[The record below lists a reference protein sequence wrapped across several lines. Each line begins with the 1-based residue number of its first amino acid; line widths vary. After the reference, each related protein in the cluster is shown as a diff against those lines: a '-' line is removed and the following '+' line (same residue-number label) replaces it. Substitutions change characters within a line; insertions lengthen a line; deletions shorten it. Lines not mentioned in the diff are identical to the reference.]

1 MEKKYNIAVIGAT
14 GLVGQELLNILKKDN
29 NIIFSIRLFAS
40 KKSINKEISFC
51 NKTILIEEF
60 KEDSLSNTDIAFFCV
75 KQEISKEIIPKVNNN
90 VFCIDLSSAF
100 RMNENIPLIIPEI
113 NAHAMKYKRIVSS
126 PNCTTTI
133 MLMAIHNLHR
143 HFKIKRIIASTYQA
157 ASGGGKKLI
166 DLLYENSKVSLK
178 NKNTCFPYGFNLF
191 LHDSYLKDNKYTEEE
206 EKLLYETRKIL
217 EDSEILVSATC
228 VRVPVIRCHSMSLNI
243 EFKNQ
248 FSLNEIHSIVKESE
262 GVEIFEDYSKNQFAT
277 PFDASNNEKVLV
289 SRIRLDNT
297 KKNTIELWAVGDQL
311 LKGAALNAYQI
322 AKTYIYNNIMLEA
335 R

>member
-1 MEKKYNIAVIGAT
+1 MEKKYNIAVIGVT
-14 GLVGQELLNILKKDN
+14 GLVGQELLSLLKKDQ
-29 NIIFSIRLFAS
+29 NIISSLHLFAS
-40 KKSINKEISFC
+40 KKSINKKILFC
-51 NKTILIEEF
+51 NTEIFIEEF
-60 KEDSLSNTDIAFFCV
+60 TVDSLSDTDIAFFCV
-75 KQEISKEIIPKVNNN
+75 KKEIAKEIIPKVNKN

-100 RMNENIPLIIPEI
+100 RMDKNIPLIIPEI
-113 NAHAMKYKRIVSS
+113 NSHAMNNKRIISS

-133 MLMAIHNLHR
+133 MLMAIHNLHK
-143 HFKIKRIIASTYQA
+143 HFKIKRIIASTYQS

-166 DLLYENSKVSLK
+166 DTLYENSEVSLK

-191 LHDSYLKDNKYTEEE
+191 LHDSYLKDNKYSEEE

-217 EDSEILVSATC
+217 EDDEILVSATC

-243 EFKNQ
+243 EFANK
-248 FSLNEIHSIVKESE
+248 FSLKEIYSIVNESE
-262 GVEIFEDYSKNQFAT
+262 GVEIFEDYSKNKFAT

-297 KKNTIELWAVGDQL
+297 KKNTIELWVVGDQL

-322 AKTYIYNNIMLEA
+322 AKTYIYNNLMQEA
-335 R
+335 